1 MNDILRHPIL
11 FLLIVAAG
19 FLFIISWALSYHKL
33 RQRGYRSTWIAL
45 FIATSCL
52 VGIAAAF
59 AISLACDRIFLVRK
73 LGLSDSNTVF
83 FVQFTI
89 SALALLLTAAA
100 ILYLLNRIL
109 PIRTNRRERGGFRN
123 GWLWFART
131 LISIGVL
138 LLLFSLALSVR
149 NFHLTEFDK
158 DYRHVVLMSI
168 FGTVYIL
175 LGWWYLQRA
184 RVSRNI
190 DEVLKSDARPPVLF
204 LRAFK
209 DETRFFDF
217 AYAGQRKSRSL
228 PHLADRGYLNLD
240 LYLSDAIE
248 KLIGHGIP
256 KLPIEGLETVGWSES
271 DGRRRRGR
279 KPTVK
284 KADVKL
290 PREKEKAA
298 AKPARTAKPK
308 ADPAVAVARAKPGAD
323 ELPLAPPPRERARR
337 DEGHAR
343 RDEVHARRDEGHH
356 HEPRRDDRSR
366 DPRGRHDDLGPAVLG
381 FGDDIPAFML
391 VRGRTRHAH
400 VSIDDGEAQA

>member
-248 KLIGHGIP
+248 KLIGPFIALGNPDDVFAPAGAARSYAASEDWRETFKKLAAKCAAILVLPGNTGELAWELSWLLVSGNAAKVFLLFGRWAYGFPENPIDRFLKTSP
-256 KLPIEGLETVGWSES
+256 KPLVWSEYRCAI
-271 DGRRRRGR
+271 DALGYQLPATAPNCGRVINFTAKGEAHLIDKSCRS
-279 KPTVK
+279 PE
-284 KADVKL
+284 DY
-290 PREKEKAA
+290 AA
-298 AKPARTAKPK
+298 AI
-308 ADPAVAVARAKPGAD
+308 
-323 ELPLAPPPRERARR
+323 L
-337 DEGHAR
+337 
-343 RDEVHARRDEGHH
+343 
-356 HEPRRDDRSR
+356 SR
-366 DPRGRHDDLGPAVLG
+366 LNL
-381 FGDDIPAFML
+381 
-391 VRGRTRHAH
+391 
-400 VSIDDGEAQA
+400 